1 MGEVYLARITRG
13 KAFQKIVAVKK
24 MLPQLSNNPDFMRQ
38 FENEARFA
46 ARLHHANI
54 VSVYDYGTAVDSAFL
69 AMEYVDGTDLV
80 AIIDSLRAKGRT
92 IPLIDALSVA
102 ASTAAG
108 LDYVHRLKDA
118 SGEPLALVHQ
128 DVSPQNVLIS
138 SEGEVKIADFGLARA
153 MKKANQPLEGK
164 LIGKLAYMAPEIFER
179 KPVDLRADIFA
190 LGCLLYESLTGEYAL
205 GNYAHNTNLA
215 DRVAAVERSMIE
227 IENYAPKETAD
238 IVRKCLKRDPGER
251 YASAKDAYED
261 MRVEIAKLEA
271 SGEKADLPALVL
283 ECGNYRKEAR
293 VFLSPDRTIAASR
306 PIAEGK
312 TMAADAP
319 IKPPLTGEAEP
330 ADEKADKTPRF
341 SIASETA
348 KPKRRKTLLLAA
360 LFVVLLAAAAAFWL
374 FALPAGTLVVN
385 DVEPGSVIIVDGARI
400 SSQGVR
406 AEIPVYGR
414 GKEHK
419 LVVEKNYR
427 KPFEFSFNFE
437 KDDVV
442 KVSPSL
448 EKLLGSISLSSN
460 PKGAA
465 VKLNGRLVGGA
476 PIEIADAPLGE
487 KLNLRLE
494 MDGYVPYESAII
506 LTDEKKIE
514 INHVFESLTV
524 GAQIETEPADCAVFF
539 NGARL
544 KGKQPFTIDNLNPGR
559 QYAVEIFA
567 KGKLPQRLLFVPKR
581 GEKNLFKASLEPL
594 AFKVNIEKKEGF
606 SYILNGSPAPATIG
620 LKPGDWPI
628 LAVYDEKKNSLVLR
642 FKINETAEASG
653 KTSQT
658 VVFTINAKPWAKIYV
673 DNAPEQTTPIASI
686 SLKSG
691 QHKIGFSFGGSEIKR
706 YLNISF

>member
-80 AIIDSLRAKGRT
+80 TIIDSLRAKGRT
-92 IPLIDALSVA
+92 IPLIDALSAA
-102 ASTAAG
+102 ASAALG
-108 LDYVHRLKDA
+108 LDYVHRLKDS

-179 KPVDLRADIFA
+179 KPVDLRVDVFA
-190 LGCLLYESLTGEYAL
+190 LGCLLYESLTSEYAL
-205 GNYAHNTNLA
+205 GNYAHNTNLN
-215 DRVAAVERSMIE
+215 DRVAAVERSMSE
-227 IENYAPKETAD
+227 VENYAPKEVAD
-238 IVRKCLKRDPGER
+238 IIRRCLKRCPDER
-251 YASAKDAYED
+251 YASAKEAYED
-261 MRVEIAKLEA
+261 LRVEIAKLEA
-271 SGEKADLPALVL
+271 SGEKADLAALVI
-283 ECGNYRKEAR
+283 ESGNYRKEAR
-293 VFLSPDRTIAASR
+293 VFLSPDRTIAAGR
-306 PIAEGK
+306 PIVEGK
-312 TMAADAP
+312 TVAADAP
-319 IKPPLTGEAEP
+319 IKPAQTEEP
-330 ADEKADKTPRF
+330 APAGTDKTLKLSAAP
-341 SIASETA
+341 ETVES
-348 KPKRRKTLLLAA
+348 KRRRAPLIAA
-360 LFVVLLAAAAAFWL
+360 LSAALCAAAAAVWY
-374 FALPAGTLVVN
+374 FAFPAGTLIITG
-385 DVEPGSVIIVDGARI
+385 VEPGSVVIVDGARI
-400 SSQGVR
+400 AHNGGKVQV
-406 AEIPVYGR
+406 PVYGR
-414 GKEHK
+414 GKVRR

-437 KDDVV
+437 KSSEIT
-442 KVSPSL
+442 VSPAL
-448 EKLLGSISLSSN
+448 EKLYGAIIISTN
-460 PKGAA
+460 PPGAA
-465 VKLNGRLVGGA
+465 VKLDGRLVGSA
-476 PIEIADAPLGE
+476 PMEINDVSLGE
-487 KLNLRLE
+487 KLSLRLE
-494 MDGYVPYESAII
+494 MDGYVPYESAVI

-524 GAQIETEPADCAVFF
+524 SAQIEAEPADCAAFF

-544 KGKQPFTIDNLNPGR
+544 KGKQPFAIENLNPGR
-559 QYAVEIFA
+559 QYAVELYA
-567 KGKLPQRLLFVPKR
+567 KGKLPQKISFVPKR

-606 SYILNGSPAPATIG
+606 SYVLNGSPAPGQTINI
-620 LKPGDWPI
+620 KPGDWPI
-628 LAVYDEKKNSLVLR
+628 LALYDEKKNSLVLR
-642 FKINETAEASG
+642 FKINETSDASG
-653 KTSQT
+653 KTSQS

-673 DNAPEQTTPIASI
+673 NNSPEQTTPIASI
-686 SLKSG
+686 PLKSG
-691 QHKIGFSFGGSEIKR
+691 QHKIGFAFGGAEKTQ